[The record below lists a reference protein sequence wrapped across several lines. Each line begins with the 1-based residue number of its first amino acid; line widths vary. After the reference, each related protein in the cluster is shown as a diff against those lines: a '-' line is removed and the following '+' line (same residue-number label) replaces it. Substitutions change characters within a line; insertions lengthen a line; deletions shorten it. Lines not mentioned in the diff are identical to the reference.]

1 MLAVVLSASCAGS
14 RGGSLNTGAMAF
26 DDVRVRRIVLAALE
40 AEAAGSG
47 SDSLYL
53 AETIIVSNG
62 RIRRT
67 PPRLAGMATGGN
79 VRLLETLVEITPGLA
94 WVSARYQWMSG
105 ENRSVE
111 TGRATFILV
120 PVGGD
125 WKIRHAHSS
134 TVLPWESER

>member
-1 MLAVVLSASCAGS
+1 MLAVVLSASCVGS

-79 VRLLETLVEITPGLA
+79 VRLLETLVEIAPGLA

-105 ENRSVE
+105 ENQSVE